1 MNQEKQLLER
11 TNAIQIPPIMM
22 QHKKIK
28 QKHIKKQN
36 VVVTQ
41 TIHSFS
47 PYSVI
52 IVIISIIDILM
63 YFIHSAQQDMNN
75 TFMGI
80 WLFVTVFQL
89 VEFIILLIICIKY
102 KIALL
107 SIQFIIYCLMPI
119 STIVVFVLGIS
130 WHYSIFDIVFDLFHY
145 KFSFASPF
153 RGLLLAIDLTK
164 QYKFHD
170 NVQQLLREATSK
182 QRERQHNVAIG
193 LIFIK
198 DVLVI
203 IMQTMYQFVSFILFF
218 VGLLLIDNQKVNS
231 HPNHDVFSILYMII
245 VTISTV
251 GYGDVTF
258 QDGLGRFLVSLFIF
272 SAVIYLPQA
281 ITQIIS
287 DFKRRIPEAILKKR
301 IAGGVVIIGKYDHSL
316 AQISRMIIP
325 ANVDISYL
333 LNEQQP
339 PKEMAN
345 FQTSSNF
352 DFGCY
357 ETITSRVCEQLA
369 LYRCSHLVFISSY
382 KEQDQDYNTLMN
394 ALIVTK
400 YTQGQ
405 IPIFVILNDHNLV
418 KVGKQM
424 LAPYIAPQNM
434 IIIGMNKI
442 LSIIISLS
450 ALHEGFSTFIYNA
463 ICQQNVIFNYW
474 DKKDTMTQEDLVCNS
489 SRNSLQIDNVL
500 NNRIKKAVYVE
511 ESEYLRWRIND
522 DTARKQLQ
530 EIRRMYNTGSEFQ
543 ICEKNGKET
552 MHKLIEIGSQYL
564 CLGTVNKSY
573 KRSLIQSCR
582 SEFLL
587 QKSNYL
593 NVNKLFH
600 QKENN
605 MSRNDN
611 MNSKQ
616 TKTMIT
622 SESIGDASESESTDQ
637 AQSVKECS
645 EQSECFYVSKQLTFK
660 DLHFVSKAPV
670 FHEQDDK
677 MFVLAQDVQINLR
690 QSKKVGILALES
702 VPDLFLQTL
711 IHTLVTM
718 SQSNVTNIDIASFK
732 QKTGKMHP
740 SMTWTVIQ
748 NLSKTSLRFL
758 ASCDVVILLTFGDE
772 DGMFLAARHQ
782 LDLIGVKRVV
792 LFNDLLSIDL
802 LTSQVGLQVYFRAG
816 NSLPSPK
823 QVITCELIKNAKN
836 VLNGLNY
843 VQMIH
848 KGFVQLQSYV
858 IQTIKSTEHI
868 QNAIKTDSI
877 TIQEIRKMFGYYNY
891 EVLYVVHKKTVL
903 IFPDFDLMLVPGD
916 LVLAAARVE
925 Q

>member
-1 MNQEKQLLER
+1 MNLEKQVLER
-11 TNAIQIPPIMM
+11 RTTIQIPPITM
-22 QHKKIK
+22 QHKITKGK
-28 QKHIKKQN
+28 QIKKQN
-36 VVVTQ
+36 VIMTHTQ
-41 TIHSFS
+41 PNFS
-47 PYSVI
+47 PYSILI
-52 IVIISIIDILM
+52 ILISMLDILM
-63 YFIHSAQQDMNN
+63 YFIHSKQQNMNKA
-75 TFMGI
+75 FVGI

-89 VEFIILLIICIKY
+89 AEFIVLLIFCIKY

-107 SIQFIIYCLMPI
+107 SIQFVVYCLMPI
-119 STIVVFVLGIS
+119 STVICFILGI
-130 WHYSIFDIVFDLFHY
+130 HRRYSIYDIVFKLFHY
-145 KFSFASPF
+145 KFSFASPY
-153 RGLLLAIDLTK
+153 RGLLLVVDPTK
-164 QYKFHD
+164 QYKIYYED
-170 NVQQLLREATSK
+170 QQISREATSK
-182 QRERQHNVAIG
+182 QREIQSNFATG

-198 DVLVI
+198 DILVI
-203 IMQTMYQFVSFILFF
+203 TMQSMYQFISFVLFF
-218 VGLLLIDNQKVNS
+218 VGLLLIDNQKIDS
-231 HPNHDVFSILYMII
+231 YPNHDVLTIFYMLI

-251 GYGDVTF
+251 GYGDITF
-258 QDGLGRFLVSLFIF
+258 QDGLGRFFIVLFIF

-405 IPIFVILNDHNLV
+405 IPVFIILNDHSLV

-474 DKKDTMTQEDLVCNS
+474 DKTDTITQEDLICNS
-489 SRNSLQIDNVL
+489 NKNQFEIDSVL
-500 NNRIKKAVYVE
+500 NGHIENTVHVQ
-511 ESEYLRWRIND
+511 ESDYLRWRIND
-522 DTARKQLQ
+522 DT

-543 ICEKNGKET
+543 ICEKSGKET

-564 CLGTVNKSY
+564 CLGTVNQNNKLSI
-573 KRSLIQSCR
+573 IQSCK
-582 SEFLL
+582 SEFLI
-587 QKSNYL
+587 QKSNYQKANTL
-593 NVNKLFH
+593 LHGH
-600 QKENN
+600 QN
-605 MSRNDN
+605 
-611 MNSKQ
+611 
-616 TKTMIT
+616 I
-622 SESIGDASESESTDQ
+622 ESQSPEL
-637 AQSVKECS
+637 AQSVSDYS
-645 EQSECFYVSKQLTFK
+645 EQSSRNSVSKQLTFK
-660 DLHFVSKAPV
+660 DMHFVTNKPV
-670 FHEQDDK
+670 LHEQDEK
-677 MFVLAQDVQINLR
+677 TFALAQNVQFNLR
-690 QSKKVGILALES
+690 LSKKVGILALQS
-702 VPDLFLQTL
+702 VPDMFLQTL
-711 IHTLVTM
+711 IHTLTTM
-718 SQSNVTNIDIASFK
+718 SDSNVTNIDVASFK
-732 QKTGKMHP
+732 EQPSILHP
-740 SMTWTVIQ
+740 LTTWTVIQ
-748 NLSKTSLRFL
+748 NLSKFSLNFL
-758 ASCDVVILLTFGDE
+758 SQCDVVILLTFGDE
-772 DGMFLAARHQ
+772 DSMCIAARHQ

-792 LFNDLLSIDL
+792 LFNDRLSIDL
-802 LTSQVGLQVYFRAG
+802 LTSQVGLQVHFRAG

-823 QVITCELIKNAKN
+823 QVIACELIKNANN
-836 VLNGLNY
+836 VVNGLNY
-843 VQMIH
+843 VELIH
-848 KGFVQLQSYV
+848 KGIVQLQSYV
-858 IQTIKSTEHI
+858 IQTVKSTEQI
-868 QNAIKTDSI
+868 LNAIRTDSI
-877 TIQEIRKMFGYYNY
+877 TVQEVRKMFGFQNY
-891 EVLYVVHKKTVL
+891 EVLYVIHKKTVL
-903 IFPDFDLMLVPGD
+903 MFPDLDLMLVPGD
-916 LVLAAARVE
+916 IVLAAARCE